1 MEGSEG
7 IEKRMEGLETKL
19 AYQELTIAELSA
31 LVFEQNRS
39 VERLE
44 AALRKTA
51 ARVKDLSEGKQP
63 GLPENERPPHY

>member
-1 MEGSEG
+1 MEESAE
-7 IEKRMEGLETKL
+7 IEKRMEGMETKL

-31 LVFEQNRS
+31 LVFEQSRAL
-39 VERLE
+39 ERLE

-51 ARVKDLSEGKQP
+51 SRVKELSEGKQP